1 MADCNYNSN
10 QGDNEIKLDLKN
22 LSLFEYENDSIA
34 NTNDLDH
41 QYYKIYQK
49 AFDTAIK
56 DKHIRNIGVTGG
68 YGTGKSSLVHSFFKK
83 NKSDETIFISL
94 AHFSSLAG
102 NTLDQNENTDKIDNI
117 LEMKIMSQL
126 VNQIDSDKIPKANF
140 KPKENTSK
148 DKLKLLTIA
157 FLCVFLYIF
166 YFNEIFIEKLKY
178 SFSNKIENFDWFD
191 TFLIVSTIFFMLAIY
206 YLTFE
211 LIKNIFSKNLTT
223 KFSLTSMGMTLD
235 LENKD
240 FTDISYFDHFIAD
253 VVYIFDESDSSY
265 IIFEDL
271 DRFYDHTIFKKLR
284 EINILVNQ
292 RREKHRKKLMK
303 FFYVVSDDMFSS
315 SNIEKEINI
324 EPKHVQTAKERT
336 KFFDLIIPV
345 VPILDNSN
353 SFDYLKD
360 EFTDEIYQDK
370 DFEKLLFQI
379 SIFIDDFR
387 LLKNIVNEYQIYKLV
402 HKGHFEQNPKQLL
415 SLIIYKSL
423 NSTDFNLLTKA
434 KGELFKKINLEM
446 ELNNGE

>member
-1 MADCNYNSN
+1 
-10 QGDNEIKLDLKN
+10 
-22 LSLFEYENDSIA
+22 
-34 NTNDLDH
+34 
-41 QYYKIYQK
+41 
-49 AFDTAIK
+49 
-56 DKHIRNIGVTGG
+56 
-68 YGTGKSSLVHSFFKK
+68 
-83 NKSDETIFISL
+83 
-94 AHFSSLAG
+94 
-102 NTLDQNENTDKIDNI
+102 
-117 LEMKIMSQL
+117 
-126 VNQIDSDKIPKANF
+126 
-140 KPKENTSK
+140 
-148 DKLKLLTIA
+148 
-157 FLCVFLYIF
+157 
-166 YFNEIFIEKLKY
+166 
-178 SFSNKIENFDWFD
+178 
-191 TFLIVSTIFFMLAIY
+191 
-206 YLTFE
+206 
-211 LIKNIFSKNLTT
+211 
-223 KFSLTSMGMTLD
+223 
-235 LENKD
+235 
-240 FTDISYFDHFIAD
+240 
-253 VVYIFDESDSSY
+253 
-265 IIFEDL
+265 
-271 DRFYDHTIFKKLR
+271 
-284 EINILVNQ
+284 
-292 RREKHRKKLMK
+292 MK

>member
-1 MADCNYNSN
+1 
-10 QGDNEIKLDLKN
+10 
-22 LSLFEYENDSIA
+22 
-34 NTNDLDH
+34 
-41 QYYKIYQK
+41 
-49 AFDTAIK
+49 
-56 DKHIRNIGVTGG
+56 
-68 YGTGKSSLVHSFFKK
+68 
-83 NKSDETIFISL
+83 
-94 AHFSSLAG
+94 
-102 NTLDQNENTDKIDNI
+102 
-117 LEMKIMSQL
+117 QL

-271 DRFYDHTIFKKLR
+271 DRFYDHTIFEKLR

-387 LLKNIVNEYQIYKLV
+387 LL
-402 HKGHFEQNPKQLL
+402 
-415 SLIIYKSL
+415 
-423 NSTDFNLLTKA
+423 
-434 KGELFKKINLEM
+434 
-446 ELNNGE
+446 